1 MDTIVPK
8 DVLLPLP
15 APVWLLVALLL
26 VSFLLHILFVN
37 LMVGS
42 SLLVLWTEIK
52 GLKKKE
58 WDRVSHA
65 IAATITVNKSLA
77 VVLGVAPL
85 LTISVLYT
93 AQFYSS
99 STLLGTAWL
108 LVIPLVIL
116 AFLFTYAHKY
126 SWDALHESKGVH
138 LALMGVACALFL
150 SLPLIFLANINLML
164 YPEHWREIRS
174 FWDAVRLPNVFPRY
188 FHFLMASLTLT
199 ALFFVYYFRRK
210 PESLDLGSLQIH
222 EVTRT
227 FYGIALAATAAQILF
242 GLLLF
247 FTLPAHV
254 ISVRLIVTLAA
265 VLALVPFALWWMW
278 HEMTAEQPGRR
289 LTRVVAVLSIVVAL
303 MVWARHDVRE
313 TAVAPHRAA
322 VTAKTAAYQA
332 QVAAAQDYLLM
343 PGGLGGIPASPGSLV
358 FTRRCASCHAFE
370 RRLVGPALIE
380 ALAAYRGN
388 PQALIGWILKP
399 GRKRADYPAMPPQ
412 EIPKDELQQ
421 LVEHLLQPAG
431 R

>member
-26 VSFLLHILFVN
+26 VSFLFHILFVN

-52 GLKKKE
+52 GLKKKD
-58 WDRVSHA
+58 WDKVSHA
-65 IAATITVNKSLA
+65 IASTITVHKSLA

-126 SWDALHESKGVH
+126 SWDALQKSKGVH
-138 LALMGVACALFL
+138 LALISVSCALFL
-150 SLPLIFLANINLML
+150 SIPFIFLTNINLML
-164 YPEHWREIRS
+164 YPEHWGRIGS
-174 FWDAVRLPNVFPRY
+174 FWDALWLPNVLPRF
-188 FHFLMASLTLT
+188 FHFLMASLALT
-199 ALFFVYYFRRK
+199 GLFFVYYFRRK
-210 PESLDLGSLQIH
+210 SSDIDLGSLKVS
-222 EVTRT
+222 EVTRA

-254 ISVRLIVTLAA
+254 VSIQLIGTLTLVVGLVGVA
-265 VLALVPFALWWMW
+265 VWLLW
-278 HEMTAEQPGRR
+278 HEVRAEEPGRR
-289 LTRVVAVLSIVVAL
+289 FAAVTLVLGMIVSL
-303 MVWARHDVRE
+303 MAWARHDVRE
-313 TAVAPHRAA
+313 TAVEPHRAMVA
-322 VTAKTAAYQA
+322 AKTAEYQA
-332 QVAAAQDYLLM
+332 QVAAAHDYLLM
-343 PGGLGGIPASPGSLV
+343 PGGLGGVPASAGSLV
-358 FTRRCASCHAFE
+358 FTRRCASCHSFD
-370 RRLVGPALIE
+370 RRLVGPALNE
-380 ALAAYRGN
+380 ALGPYRGN
-388 PQALIGWILKP
+388 PQALSTWILKP
-399 GRKRADYPAMPPQ
+399 GRKRADYPVMPAQ
-412 EIPKDELQQ
+412 EVPRDELQQ
-421 LVEHLLQPAG
+421 LVEYVLQTAG
-431 R
+431 